1 MMKPFPLSARCPSC
15 ELVLPA
21 AKGADVLSSPERKRK
36 GSLLETDRLL
46 TSLHLVLGCLNHKA
60 LLKTGVLVWNEPT

>member
-1 MMKPFPLSARCPSC
+1 MKPFPLCVRCLSC

-36 GSLLETDRLL
+36 GSLLETNRLL
-46 TSLHLVLGCLNHKA
+46 TSLHLVLGQLNQKA
-60 LLKTGVLVWNEPT
+60 LLETEV